1 MNPSYINDQ
10 IVLCNKK
17 GNQIVTNAKKYPL
30 NNYDVIL
37 KDKSLKQLEAFMG
50 HEIKESDVPFDIDR
64 PLTELEVEEIVKY
77 NIHDV
82 LETLSVLDETSGDFE
97 AQLDMIEMFNLDM
110 EMFNRTKAQ
119 LASTI
124 LGAVQQHTLDDEMDI
139 SMPSNLKMPEKYK
152 YIIDWYNKPENK
164 SYKLP
169 LKTDV
174 DSNSVRQLITS
185 VADVPCVYG
194 YGGLHGSKDNSI
206 VEGILL
212 AADVASL
219 YPSLMIN
226 ENFAS
231 RKLRNPKD
239 FENMRNRRLE
249 LKKVKDKRQQP
260 LKIVINSAY
269 GILKDRNSPCFD
281 PVQSNNVCISGQL
294 YLTELVAN
302 LEGKCEIL
310 QLNTDGIYLRVNNES
325 DIQIVQS
332 IAKQWEN
339 RTKLELE
346 WDVYKNGRLVQNDVN
361 NYLLIDKDTGKY
373 KCKGAYVK
381 KLSLIDNDLPIL
393 NKALVNYFVH
403 DIPVEDTINSA
414 TMLID
419 FQKVIKLT
427 SLYKGVVYGD
437 GIKVKSGNKERVIVE
452 NGVPLKEKVHR
463 VFASNRDSDKGI
475 YKMKVEK
482 GETSYEKVAYTP
494 DRCFIDNNDITN
506 KKVPIFL
513 DRQYYID
520 MAKERIRQF
529 LEKEEVTVDET
540 PNILFECMTKA
551 SDYYSFLVNVQNTS
565 ITKKVLENYLIANS
579 CAVYGKT
586 KRLLEFKKY
595 FDMFY
600 GKSKLTVSSLFKKL
614 NDDIDIFNIV
624 TSNSELN
631 KTGKTYTN
639 FNYEKA
645 LKEIFAYLP
654 NDDISI
660 YEIIKMQIDKFN
672 EIRFTDSDYDEHVWF
687 VLNYRDVISP
697 NIIIYNIKT
706 GEIKYI
712 KVKKEVFNILP
723 LQDGD
728 LIKVDNVE
736 TTFASKII
744 GKDEN
749 GINITALDIDKTVQ
763 VITKYEIIDRHYD
776 KNTKLVSE
784 QEAC

>member
-10 IVLCNKK
+10 LVSFNKK
-17 GNQIVTNAKKYPL
+17 GNQVVKNAKKYHL

-50 HEIKESDVPFDIDR
+50 HEIKESEVPFDIDR
-64 PLTELEVEEIVKY
+64 PLTELEVKEIVKY

-82 LETLSVLDETSGDFE
+82 QETLSVLDETLGDFE

-139 SMPSNLKMPEKYK
+139 TIPYNLRMPDKYK

-164 SYKLP
+164 SYRLP

-174 DSNSVRQLITS
+174 DSNSVRQLTTT
-185 VADVPCVYG
+185 VAEVPCVYG

-206 VEGILL
+206 FEGILL

-249 LKKVKDKRQQP
+249 LKKIKDKRQQP

-294 YLTELVAN
+294 YLTELAAK
-302 LEGKCEIL
+302 LEGRCEIL
-310 QLNTDGIYLRVNNES
+310 QLNTDGIYLRVNSES
-325 DIQIVQS
+325 DIPIVQS
-332 IAKQWEN
+332 IAKEWEN
-339 RTKLELE
+339 RTKLDLE
-346 WDVYKNGRLVQNDVN
+346 WDIYKNGRLVQKDVN

-403 DIPVEDTINSA
+403 DIPVEETINSA
-414 TMLID
+414 TMLIE

-437 GIKVKSGNKERVIVE
+437 GIKIKSGNKEKVIVE
-452 NGVPLKEKVHR
+452 NGIPLKEKVHR
-463 VFASNRDSDKGI
+463 VFASSRSSDKGI

-482 GETSYEKVAYTP
+482 GEISYEKVAYTP
-494 DRCFIDNNDITN
+494 DRCFIDNEDITN
-506 KKVPIFL
+506 KEVPSFL

-520 MAKERIRQF
+520 MANERIRQF
-529 LEKEEVTVDET
+529 LEKEEVKVDET
-540 PNILFECMTKA
+540 PNILFECMTNA
-551 SDYYSFLVNVQNTS
+551 SDYYSFLANVQNTS
-565 ITKKVLENYLIANS
+565 ITKKVFESYIIANS
-579 CAVYGKT
+579 CEIYGKP
-586 KRLLEFKKY
+586 KKLLEFKKY

-600 GKSKLTVSSLFKKL
+600 GKAKLTESSLSKKL
-614 NDDIDIFNIV
+614 SDKKDILNIV
-624 TSNSELN
+624 TSNAEIN
-631 KTGKTYTN
+631 KTGKTYIN
-639 FNYEKA
+639 FNFEKA
-645 LKEIFAYLP
+645 LKEIFDYLP
-654 NDDISI
+654 NENIPLYDII
-660 YEIIKMQIDKFN
+660 AMQINKFN
-672 EIRFTDSDYDEHVWF
+672 EIRFTDAEYDENIWF
-687 VLNYRDVISP
+687 VLNYRDVIAP
-697 NIIIYNIKT
+697 NVIVYNINT
-706 GEIKYI
+706 GITKYL
-712 KVKKEVFNILP
+712 KVKKEVFKILP

-728 LIKVDNVE
+728 LIRVDNIE
-736 TTFASKII
+736 TSFASKII

-749 GINITALDIDKTVQ
+749 GINITALDIDKKVE
-763 VITKYEIIDRHYD
+763 VITKYEIINRHYD
-776 KNTKLVSE
+776 KNTKLISE